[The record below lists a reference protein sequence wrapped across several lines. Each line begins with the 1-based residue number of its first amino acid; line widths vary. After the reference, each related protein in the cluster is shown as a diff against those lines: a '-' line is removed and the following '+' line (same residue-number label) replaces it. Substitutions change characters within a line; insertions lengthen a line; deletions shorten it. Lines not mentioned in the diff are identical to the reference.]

1 MWNKIRGVE
10 TTEQVDKQFKMKII
24 MDMGFYLR
32 NTTHYTQMLIN
43 LNNFCRVLKVM
54 LENQEDLDQK
64 DPREAKAYQ
73 EVVVLREDQV
83 HLDFKDQKVKEDNQ
97 AQLDL
102 LVRKELLDQRE
113 DRYRLFFIQICISSF
128 KGKWCKPF

>member
-1 MWNKIRGVE
+1 
-10 TTEQVDKQFKMKII
+10 
-24 MDMGFYLR
+24 
-32 NTTHYTQMLIN
+32 MLIN
-43 LNNFCRVLKVM
+43 LKNFCRVLKVM

-128 KGKWCKPF
+128 KGK